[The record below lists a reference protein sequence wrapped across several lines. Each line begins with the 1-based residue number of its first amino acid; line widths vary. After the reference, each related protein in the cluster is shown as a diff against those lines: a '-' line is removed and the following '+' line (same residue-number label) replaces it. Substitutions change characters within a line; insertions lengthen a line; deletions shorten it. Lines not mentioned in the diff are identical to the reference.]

1 MTETVLITGANR
13 GIGLELVR
21 QYLEDGW
28 RVIAACRQPEKAHDL
43 NGLASSGDLT
53 VQPLDVSD
61 PRQIN
66 NLRSVVGNDPV
77 DVMIN
82 NAGVYGQKNGGFGK
96 TDAAVWEE
104 AFRINVVAVMKM
116 MEAFADAVAAGNR
129 RVIANMSSKMGS
141 MGDNG
146 SGGGYVYR
154 SSKAALN
161 AITVSAARDL
171 ENKGITVLALHPGWV
186 RTDMGGPNALID
198 VRESV
203 SGLRQVLDNVSPKQ
217 SASFLDY
224 KGEIVP
230 W

>member
-1 MTETVLITGANR
+1 MTGTVLVSGANR

-21 QYLEDGW
+21 QYLQDGW
-28 RVIAACRQPEKAHDL
+28 QVFATCRQPEKARDL
-43 NGLASSGDLT
+43 NALAETGDLT
-53 VQPLDVSD
+53 VQPLDVAD
-61 PRQIN
+61 ARQID
-66 NLRSVVGNDPV
+66 NLRAVIGKTPI

-96 TDAAVWEE
+96 TDASVWEE
-104 AFRINVVAVMKM
+104 TFRINVIAVMKM
-116 MEAFADAVAAGNR
+116 MEAFADAVAAGNSKI
-129 RVIANMSSKMGS
+129 IANMSSKMGS
-141 MGDNG
+141 MADNN
-146 SGGGYVYR
+146 SGGSYVYR

-171 ENKGITVLALHPGWV
+171 QGRGITVVALHPGWV

-198 VRESV
+198 VQESV
-203 SGLRQVLDNVSPKQ
+203 TGLRHVIDGLEPSK